1 VIVKPLPNE
10 LREILYR
17 IAESGL
23 VPASPRDY
31 VIPNRRRARN
41 PERSPTVI
49 YQTVKRRTR
58 RCECAPHAIGAAFA
72 VHYLESHPGDLD
84 ALQKLMGHARS
95 ETTAVY
101 LRRQDRVKALQ
112 RVRDVTWNLS
122 ALRPNAL
129 MPPAGFE
136 PALRP

>member
-10 LREILYR
+10 LREILLR

-49 YQTVKRRTR
+49 YQTSSGGRAGVNAHPTR
-58 RCECAPHAIGAAFA
+58 SAPPSPSTSSRATPAT
-72 VHYLESHPGDLD
+72 ST
-84 ALQKLMGHARS
+84 RS
-95 ETTAVY
+95 
-101 LRRQDRVKALQ
+101 R
-112 RVRDVTWNLS
+112 S
-122 ALRPNAL
+122 
-129 MPPAGFE
+129 
-136 PALRP
+136 